1 MNTRDWVENNTIHR
15 IWAGSRL
22 YGTQRPDSDW
32 DERGVCLM
40 PPEALIGLQ
49 GFEQLQGPG
58 DRVIYGLTKFF
69 RLALGCN
76 PNILDILFAPPDTWR
91 CKTVKW
97 LRVYAHRHLFLSQR
111 VRKTFSGYALGQL
124 KRIKRSRGWLLDP
137 PDHKPTVEEF
147 GGQLVAFTSSGKPEN
162 LFLDICKQR
171 EYEAAVK
178 RWKRYQAWLENRNP
192 ARAELERKF
201 GYDTKHA
208 AHLVRLL
215 RQAVNILRTGDYNP
229 CLQWPDLKPVLEVLH
244 GEWEYEALIEWA
256 EMADE
261 QIATTP
267 SDLPDKPDTRKV
279 EELLMELNMR
289 TLGNG
294 GRP

>member
-1 MNTRDWVENNTIHR
+1 MNTRDWAENNTIHR

-32 DERGVCLM
+32 DERGVCLV

-76 PNILDILFAPPDTWR
+76 PNILDILFAPPGTWR
-91 CKTVKW
+91 CPSAEW
-97 LRVYAHRHLFLSQR
+97 DLVYSHRHLFLSQR
-111 VRKTFSGYALGQL
+111 VRKTFSGYAFSQL
-124 KRIKRSRGWLLDP
+124 KRIKRSREWLLDP
-137 PDHKPTVEEF
+137 PDHVPTIGEF
-147 GGQLVAFTSSGKPEN
+147 GGWIKVSASGGQMSVFPN
-162 LFLDICKQR
+162 MQKQR

-178 RWKRYQAWLENRNP
+178 RWKQYQAWLENRNP
-192 ARAELERKF
+192 ARAELEKKF

-229 CLQWPDLKPVLEVLH
+229 RLQPFDLEPVLEMLN

-256 EMADE
+256 EVTDE

-279 EELLMELNMR
+279 EELLMELNMH

-294 GRP
+294 GKP